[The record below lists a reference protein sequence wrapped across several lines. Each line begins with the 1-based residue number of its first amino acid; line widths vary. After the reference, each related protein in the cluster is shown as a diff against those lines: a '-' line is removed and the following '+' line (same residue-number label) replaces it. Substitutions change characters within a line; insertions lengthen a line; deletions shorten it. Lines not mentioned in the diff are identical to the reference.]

1 MDIASSRRCVV
12 ARHDGVVIT
21 ADEVMPLLLS
31 ACPSFVPK
39 WEAVAGENVDEDD
52 PSKRLCYLDAGD
64 FIRHLVELRLAGRIE
79 EMPAVF
85 EVIERLHVEGD
96 HYVRELA
103 TIGYLEGLQMR
114 TVTEAGLRTRLEQ
127 VVGAPKPLVGRR
139 RLRPPGGRFWRLTER
154 P

>member
-1 MDIASSRRCVV
+1 M
-12 ARHDGVVIT
+12 IT

-114 TVTEAGLRTRLEQ
+114 TVTEAGLDPEQDFRPYFGPVSNKWWERLN
-127 VVGAPKPLVGRR
+127 
-139 RLRPPGGRFWRLTER
+139 RLWAGDASALREDDSGG
-154 P
+154 